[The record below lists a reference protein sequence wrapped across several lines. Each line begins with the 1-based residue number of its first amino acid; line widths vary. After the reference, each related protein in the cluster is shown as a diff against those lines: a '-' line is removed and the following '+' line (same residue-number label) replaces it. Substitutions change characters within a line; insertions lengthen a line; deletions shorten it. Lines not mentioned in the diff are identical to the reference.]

1 MRLTRR
7 NLPPVPRSRSA
18 KGQPPGLFAGSQRR
32 ASPNTRQS
40 GPETAAERVPIAEP
54 ASGSALAKTKTPESA
69 QAPSDIADKRSPTG
83 RLQRF
88 CLGRWRMLP
97 LRLAYEC
104 TGAMVFGLFQ
114 GGWAGAL
121 ILAIWLTGEAVDMTV
136 NRWVMRRGQIVT
148 RTAGADDAIAMAS
161 AFWALCMASGA
172 AVIWSTGGMEYWMLA
187 LTFLVSASVNA
198 ELVGGLHPRSL
209 RIVQIIFVTVGGGLM
224 VVSVTASGPTSPQ
237 ALFSTAAAILAATL
251 SGLFLRLR
259 FQNKRRHEFEQWLLA
274 SRRETEAA
282 NHALVVSQDEL
293 KARNRV
299 ARLKAAEAEKAT
311 RAKSDFL
318 AHMSHELRTPL
329 NGILGI
335 AELLENA
342 DPTADQAQL
351 IDTLSRSGRSL
362 LSIINDT
369 LDLSQV
375 EAGKFRLASA
385 PFCPCGLIEDVTNL
399 IRPLA
404 EQRGLSFTL
413 EGALPRCMLLGD
425 VGRLRQVMLNLLGN
439 AVKFTAHG
447 GVVLNLSHRI
457 ERGRLMLKVAVKDT
471 GPGIAP
477 KDADRI
483 FAAFEQGD
491 GHFTRRFDGSGLGL
505 AISRQLA
512 ELMDGTLALAP
523 NPGGG
528 CIFTLQVP
536 LALHLPEG
544 PDVPQNAPA
553 GGRPVATG
561 AEARPRADGD
571 APRRPRP
578 HDAEPQPNQS
588 CIVAGTVLRDR
599 PSRPKAAGAQ
609 DLPDLNGVRVLL
621 AEDNRTNRMIFER
634 FLHGTDADLCL
645 TPDGAQAV
653 EIFGKVRPDVVLM
666 DISMPVMSGFDAAR
680 EIRRV
685 EASLG
690 LDRCPIIALT
700 AHAFTKDHER
710 CRAAGMDAVLL
721 KPLSRKQFLSAI
733 VGALAKDDPSGT
745 LSEAAQAGA
754 V

>member
-1 MRLTRR
+1 
-7 NLPPVPRSRSA
+7 
-18 KGQPPGLFAGSQRR
+18 
-32 ASPNTRQS
+32 
-40 GPETAAERVPIAEP
+40 
-54 ASGSALAKTKTPESA
+54 
-69 QAPSDIADKRSPTG
+69 
-83 RLQRF
+83 
-88 CLGRWRMLP
+88 
-97 LRLAYEC
+97 
-104 TGAMVFGLFQ
+104 
-114 GGWAGAL
+114 
-121 ILAIWLTGEAVDMTV
+121 MTV

-148 RTAGADDAIAMAS
+148 RTARADDAIAMVS

-224 VVSVTASGPTSPQ
+224 VVSVTASGLTSPQ

-385 PFCPCGLIEDVTNL
+385 PFCPCGVIEDVTNL

-425 VGRLRQVMLNLLGN
+425 AGRLRQVMLNLLGN

-544 PDVPQNAPA
+544 PDVPQDAPA
-553 GGRPVATG
+553 GGRHVATG
-561 AEARPRADGD
+561 AEAPPRADGD

-578 HDAEPQPNQS
+578 HDAEPQPDQS
-588 CIVAGTVLRDR
+588 CIVAGAVLRDR
-599 PSRPKAAGAQ
+599 PPRSEAAGAR

-653 EIFGKVRPDVVLM
+653 ETFGKVRPDVVLM

-710 CRAAGMDAVLL
+710 CRAAGMNAVLL

-745 LSEAAQAGA
+745 LSEAGQAGA